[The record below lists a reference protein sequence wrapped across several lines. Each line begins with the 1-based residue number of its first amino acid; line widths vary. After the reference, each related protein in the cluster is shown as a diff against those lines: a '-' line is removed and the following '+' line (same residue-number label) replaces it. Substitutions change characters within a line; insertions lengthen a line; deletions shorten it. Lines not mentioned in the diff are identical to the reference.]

1 MSPYLLIWFCWYY
14 LVMSVLYIVTRNMP
28 KSTILSIAKIII
40 GAVYSLVLTGLVYGI
55 VWAARA

>member
-28 KSTILSIAKIII
+28 KSTILSIATILI

>member
-1 MSPYLLIWFCWYY
+1 MSPYLLIWFCWYF

-28 KSTILSIAKIII
+28 KSTILSIATILI